1 MKKLFDN
8 ALLCLWRALLFSP
21 VVLLAGELLPGA
33 SQLSAGLFYLGGQA
47 LALGVSFVPSRAR
60 VAALLA
66 GGAAYAAAGAL
77 ALGAPGNPMALVIVA
92 LGVVAYALTVR
103 AEGTGVRY
111 DTRLMIAG
119 ALIHAVAPLV
129 IQFSGMSIDYTA
141 MMWAG
146 IAFLLMCPYAL
157 NDSSVREGMSL
168 RGRGGKPI
176 RRISRANRV
185 MVTCLIAVALIIA
198 CAGAIRDAFQRAGA
212 FVMHWVGRFIMW
224 LMSLAAGSEG
234 AGGGEGGGNM
244 DLGLGGE
251 AVEPSWFAKFMEQ
264 VMKYFVVLVLI
275 VLVIFVLWKL
285 GKLMAR
291 LARRISAWARRFAQG
306 VKEDYLEEHEQLMDW
321 GEVRG
326 EMLNSVKDT
335 LRRLTTREK
344 KWGDMDARE
353 RVRYVMRQLYRR
365 RGAGISGIEYLS
377 AQEALGEMAVD
388 EPARR
393 ELGQLYDEARYSD
406 HEITEAQAE
415 AARRAV
421 K

>member
-1 MKKLFDN
+1 MN
-8 ALLCLWRALLFSP
+8 IHTGARRLLISFVCVFMAFLLLVGSFPAQASQEDSAGEIP
-21 VVLLAGELLPGA
+21 VVKRWEGEEALPERVTVKLLEKDSSIRTLTLTAADAQADGNWQGSFQNIPLYD
-33 SQLSAGLFYLGGQA
+33 SQGR
-47 LALGVSFVPSRAR
+47 P
-60 VAALLA
+60 
-66 GGAAYAAAGAL
+66 
-77 ALGAPGNPMALVIVA
+77 
-92 LGVVAYALTVR
+92 
-103 AEGTGVRY
+103 
-111 DTRLMIAG
+111 
-119 ALIHAVAPLV
+119 
-129 IQFSGMSIDYTA
+129 IDYTA

-415 AARRAV
+415 AARRVV